1 MNRRDFLKSMGLG
14 GIALSLPKPLE
25 IIAARMADI
34 EGPPIHAGLARF
46 RDLAGVMVYDF
57 SMSCVDPALLVPSR
71 YMNLLDTWGVHM
83 AAHENG
89 ENYIP
94 VLKAPLR
101 RLVDRY
107 EDAPV
112 IDPRFFKSKMP
123 SRLLVPTM
131 LDVWIVPYEKPKH
144 ALPPLTVTLHGEKT
158 KQIEDPAGE
167 GWYASPL
174 SQKDLSA
181 QIRTVRLER
190 TRAIELGLVSPSDP
204 FEAV

>member
-1 MNRRDFLKSMGLG
+1 MDRRDFLKSLGLG
-14 GIALSLPKPLE
+14 GLALTLPKPLE
-25 IIAARMADI
+25 VVAARMTDLK
-34 EGPPIHAGLARF
+34 GPPVHMGLARF
-46 RDLAGVMVYDF
+46 RDLAGVMVYGF
-57 SMSCVDPALLVPSR
+57 SVCVDPAFLDPGR
-71 YMNLLDTWGVHM
+71 YVDLINTWGVHL

-144 ALPPLTVTLHGEKT
+144 ALPPLTVTLHGEVMQKT
-158 KQIEDPAGE
+158 ENESWIQTFGRRDV
-167 GWYASPL
+167 SV
-174 SQKDLSA
+174 QV
-181 QIRTVRLER
+181 RTVRLER

>member
-1 MNRRDFLKSMGLG
+1 MDRRDFLKSLGLG
-14 GIALSLPKPLE
+14 GLALTLPKPLE
-25 IIAARMADI
+25 VVAARMADLK
-34 EGPPIHAGLARF
+34 GPPVHMGLARF

-71 YMNLLDTWGVHM
+71 YMDLLNTWGVHM

-112 IDPRFFKSKMP
+112 IDPRFLQSKMP

-144 ALPPLTVTLHGEKT
+144 ALPRLTVTLHGEMMQKT
-158 KQIEDPAGE
+158 ENESWIQTFGRRDI
-167 GWYASPL
+167 SV
-174 SQKDLSA
+174 QV
-181 QIRTVRLER
+181 RTVRLER